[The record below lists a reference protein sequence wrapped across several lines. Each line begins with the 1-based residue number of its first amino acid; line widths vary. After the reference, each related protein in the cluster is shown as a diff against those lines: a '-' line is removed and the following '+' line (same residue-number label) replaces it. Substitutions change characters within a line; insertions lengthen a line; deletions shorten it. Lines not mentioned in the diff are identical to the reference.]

1 MPPMIPSNNMATSVS
16 GDCHSVKNTG
26 MKQPKMAPMVSWLSA
41 RNDGDAVGDLED
53 LVEILA
59 DHQDC
64 RSAAG
69 KIDQRL
75 ADSRRGTGIDA
86 PGRLVD
92 DQNRRRAVKLAADDE
107 FLQIAA
113 RQSAGFGI

>member
-1 MPPMIPSNNMATSVS
+1 MTSERSGRFSSKSRMADLFQLMSA
-16 GDCHSVKNTG
+16 CHQEPDLLGRHLTG
-26 MKQPKMAPMVSWLSA
+26 GISFRELAA

-92 DQNRRRAVKLAADDE
+92 DQNRRRAVKLAA
-107 FLQIAA
+107 
-113 RQSAGFGI
+113 